1 MVEERVADGRELVR
15 GHDSQE
21 QTLCSTMESHE
32 GHLDCIAY
40 KGDGLAWDEEAFQ
53 QARAFHHGKG
63 GFYEGEDTQE
73 EVHGCVELWALL
85 GQGDHAQVAHEG
97 GWVDE

>member
-1 MVEERVADGRELVR
+1 MLVHSAMVEERVADGRELVR

-40 KGDGLAWDEEAFQ
+40 KGDGLA
-53 QARAFHHGKG
+53 
-63 GFYEGEDTQE
+63 
-73 EVHGCVELWALL
+73 
-85 GQGDHAQVAHEG
+85 
-97 GWVDE
+97 